1 MFDKHAQYRSLL
13 DVNRGITKVS
23 SIPYGC
29 EGVFSNVINDDPFQ
43 GWGVNILIWNFFI
56 KENINNKCLNV
67 DDEEGVQI
75 M

>member
-29 EGVFSNVINDDPFQ
+29 EGVFSNGINDDPFQ
-43 GWGVNILIWNFFI
+43 G
-56 KENINNKCLNV
+56 
-67 DDEEGVQI
+67 
-75 M
+75 